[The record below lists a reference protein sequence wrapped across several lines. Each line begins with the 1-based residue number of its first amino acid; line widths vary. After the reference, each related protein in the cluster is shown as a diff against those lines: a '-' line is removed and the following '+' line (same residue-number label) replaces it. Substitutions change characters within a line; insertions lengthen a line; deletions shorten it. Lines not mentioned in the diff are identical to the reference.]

1 MGILAATGGED
12 ATSCGGEARTDL
24 EPYTNANCQFLDAL
38 HEEIHNS
45 PYCKA
50 CHGNEDDS
58 GRLQLEECCTEACN
72 CDDLVGGI
80 VGILIGIV
88 IGVIG
93 LLMALIFMCGIMP
106 CCCFAK
112 DAVGQVVVAQPQQGV
127 QMVMQPQQ
135 AVVAQ
140 PAAGMVVTALPL
152 AFMKRMHQVVGAHGA

>member
-1 MGILAATGGED
+1 MNPPG
-12 ATSCGGEARTDL
+12 
-24 EPYTNANCQFLDAL
+24 
-38 HEEIHNS
+38 
-45 PYCKA
+45 
-50 CHGNEDDS
+50 
-58 GRLQLEECCTEACN
+58 CCTEACN

-88 IGVIG
+88 IGLIG

-140 PAAGMVVTALPL
+140 PAAGMVVAQ
-152 AFMKRMHQVVGAHGA
+152 AVVQ